1 MFSCLGAAFGEKPK
15 ANEVSNVIQKLHTNI
30 KTLHLQSL
38 HYDAQIE
45 EQVVVLSSISR
56 DDDPERY
63 ESEYALLESY
73 KDTRTLLIDVL
84 GKTRIVHEEIKK
96 ASILNEVGQT
106 VQQESKVLG
115 DIINENL
122 SLDKVERIMATLE
135 LQMEKSRKAKRA
147 LAAPILPVP
156 PLGRTKHP
164 SVAPSVAPLGAT
176 EYQKQTLSPKGDE
189 EDLPSV
195 PRRSL
200 KSDGRGDIRN
210 PLEDPLLY

>member
-15 ANEVSNVIQKLHTNI
+15 VNEVSNVIQKLHTNI

-45 EQVVVLSSISR
+45 EQCVVLSSISR

-73 KDTRTLLIDVL
+73 RDTRTLLIDVL

-147 LAAPILPVP
+147 LAAPIPSVTTK
-156 PLGRTKHP
+156 GATKHP
-164 SVAPSVAPLGAT
+164 LVTLKGAT
-176 EYQKQTLSPKGDE
+176 EYQKQTSSPLGDE
-189 EDLPSV
+189 ELPSV

-200 KSDGRGDIRN
+200 KSDGRSDIKN